1 MINAKRTDAA
11 IMIKM
16 AQQNK
21 KHKPVFNLG
30 LILDSKRMGREIEI
44 KVEVGDDIAYVQ
56 RYKYDGRYC
65 GLATVFFQPNIS
77 ISPIPRPPHSRSEF
91 GIHLLPGFGL
101 TCHIW

>member
-30 LILDSKRMGREIEI
+30 LILDSKRMGRGI
-44 KVEVGDDIAYVQ
+44 KI
-56 RYKYDGRYC
+56 R
-65 GLATVFFQPNIS
+65 
-77 ISPIPRPPHSRSEF
+77 
-91 GIHLLPGFGL
+91 
-101 TCHIW
+101 